1 MGRTY
6 VDDVRITSDTM
17 IQMIKVDNN
26 GRLAFAEPKLQL
38 SHSNCIILSVV
49 EREVADLKKS

>member
-17 IQMIKVDNN
+17 IQMIEVDNN
-26 GRLAFAEPKLQL
+26 GRLTFAKPKLQL
-38 SHSNCIILSVV
+38 LHSNCVV
-49 EREVADLKKS
+49 LGVVKREVADLKKS

>member
-1 MGRTY
+1 
-6 VDDVRITSDTM
+6 M

>member
-1 MGRTY
+1 
-6 VDDVRITSDTM
+6 M

-26 GRLAFAEPKLQL
+26 GCLTFAKLKLQL
-38 SHSNCIILSVV
+38 LHSNCIVLGIV

>member
-6 VDDVRITSDTM
+6 VDDVHITSDTM

-26 GRLAFAEPKLQL
+26 GCLTFAKLKLQL
-38 SHSNCIILSVV
+38 LHSNCIVLGIV